1 LGRSRQARQR
11 VLFVDLPLSGDV
23 KGREN
28 GTDRAGQAEAG
39 EAKIEGRSYDLSEA
53 VR

>member
-1 LGRSRQARQR
+1 MMRLNPILGVH
-11 VLFVDLPLSGDV
+11 VLAMLLCGSAAGAC
-23 KGREN
+23 
-28 GTDRAGQAEAG
+28 RAGQAEAG